1 MAHTCEPTITPLDI
15 PSKIVRITA
24 DIAVDA
30 GPVHTIVLRAAD
42 ISTTAKKVEVADIL
56 WNKFLVK
63 YAQQLAEEGIAEEIA
78 DLEVSLASNI
88 EGRTI

>member
-24 DIAVDA
+24 DIAVDE
-30 GPVHTIVLRAAD
+30 GPVHTVVLQAAD
-42 ISTTAKKVEVADIL
+42 ISTTAKKAEAANTL

-78 DLEVSLASNI
+78 NLEVSLAANI

>member
-24 DIAVDA
+24 DIAVDV
-30 GPVHTIVLRAAD
+30 GPVHTIVLRAVD
-42 ISTTAKKVEVADIL
+42 ISTTAKKVEVANIL

-63 YAQQLAEEGIAEEIA
+63 YAQQLAEEGIAGELN
-78 DLEVSLASNI
+78 DLEAALAADI

>member
-24 DIAVDA
+24 DIAVDE
-30 GPVHTIVLRAAD
+30 GPVHTVVLQAAD
-42 ISTTAKKVEVADIL
+42 ISTTAKKAEVVDIL

-78 DLEVSLASNI
+78 DLETALAADI

>member
-24 DIAVDA
+24 NISVDE
-30 GPVHTIVLRAAD
+30 GPVHTVVLQAAD
-42 ISTTAKKVEVADIL
+42 ISTTAKKAEVANTL
-56 WNKFLVK
+56 WSKFLVK
-63 YAQQLAEEGIAEEIA
+63 YARQLAEEGIAEEIA
-78 DLEVSLASNI
+78 DLEVSLANNI

>member
-30 GPVHTIVLRAAD
+30 GPTHTVILQAAD
-42 ISTTAKKVEVADIL
+42 ISTPAKKAGVADTL
-56 WNKFLVK
+56 WTKFLVK

-78 DLEVSLASNI
+78 DLETALAADI